1 MRTKYTLIKNM
12 HTQKKAINM
21 SNVKQNNL
29 YIERRVVVQ
38 SFVKQDRATMSYVT
52 DSKDL
57 VS

>member
-1 MRTKYTLIKNM
+1 
-12 HTQKKAINM
+12 M

-38 SFVKQDRATMSYVT
+38 SFVKQDRVTMSYVT